1 MTRKRMLIGGG
12 VLAIAIIAAAVF
24 LLWWFLIRD
33 DAPPPVN
40 LREAVESL
48 EDEGTPE
55 TTPTAS
61 PAAAATETAAEAT
74 ATATATAAT
83 SEAAADAPGVEGTWT
98 LVEGRE
104 SFVGYRVEEELATIG
119 YKEAVGRT
127 PTIEATITIAGG
139 QLTAVTVTADLRDL
153 KSDDSRRDGALG
165 VQALESSRFPTATFE
180 LTEPVAVPE
189 GLARGEPDQPGG
201 DRRPHA
207 ARGHTPGDHPPGG
220 GTRGRRDGGRGV
232 APHPLRRLRH
242 RAAAGP
248 DTRFDR
254 RQRRDGTPVVPG
266 AGPIADDR
274 RDRTPRR
281 DSLTAHRGRS

>member
-189 GLARGEPDQPGG
+189 GLARGEPISLEATGALTLHGVTRPVTIPLEAELVDGVMAVVGSLPILFADYDIAQPQAPILVSIE
-201 DRRPHA
+201 DN
-207 ARGHTPGDHPPGG
+207 
-220 GTRGRRDGGRGV
+220 GV
-232 APHPLRRLRH
+232 MELQLFLEQ
-242 RAAAGP
+242 GP
-248 DTRFDR
+248 
-254 RQRRDGTPVVPG
+254 
-266 AGPIADDR
+266 
-274 RDRTPRR
+274 
-281 DSLTAHRGRS
+281 

>member
-12 VLAIAIIAAAVF
+12 VLAIAIIAAAIF

-48 EDEGTPE
+48 EDKGTPE
-55 TTPTAS
+55 ATPTAT
-61 PAAAATETAAEAT
+61 PASTATATETAAEAT
-74 ATATATAAT
+74 ATATARAAA
-83 SEAAADAPGVEGTWT
+83 SEAAADAPGAEGTWT

-119 YKEAVGRT
+119 YKEAVGRS

-153 KSDDSRRDGALG
+153 KSDDSRRDGALRR
-165 VQALESSRFPTATFE
+165 QALQSDAFPTATFE
-180 LTEPVAVPE
+180 LTEPVALPE
-189 GLARGEPDQPGG
+189 GLARGEPISPGG
-201 DRRPHA
+201 ERHPHA
-207 ARGHTPGDHPPGG
+207 ARGHTPGDHPPAG
-220 GTRGRRDGGRGV
+220 GTRGRRDGGHRV
-232 APHPLRRLRH
+232 DPDPVRRLRH
-242 RAAAGP
+242 RAATGA

-254 RQRRDGTPVVPG
+254 GQRRDGTPTVPEQ
-266 AGPIADDR
+266 GP
-274 RDRTPRR
+274 
-281 DSLTAHRGRS
+281 

>member
-1 MTRKRMLIGGG
+1 MTRKRMFIGGG

-83 SEAAADAPGVEGTWT
+83 SQSGAVAVTLEGTWT

-127 PTIEATITIAGG
+127 PTIEATITVAGG

-180 LTEPVAVPE
+180 LTEAVAVPE
-189 GLARGEPDQPGG
+189 GLARGEPISLEASGTLTLHGVTRPVTIPLEAELVDGVMAVVGSLPILFTDYDIAQPQAPILVSIE
-201 DRRPHA
+201 DN
-207 ARGHTPGDHPPGG
+207 
-220 GTRGRRDGGRGV
+220 GV
-232 APHPLRRLRH
+232 MELQLFLEQ
-242 RAAAGP
+242 GP
-248 DTRFDR
+248 
-254 RQRRDGTPVVPG
+254 
-266 AGPIADDR
+266 
-274 RDRTPRR
+274 
-281 DSLTAHRGRS
+281 